1 MEAFHIHGGA
11 FTEMAEARRAF
22 PEREKVSP
30 FLLEMASK
38 SIYDPRYNIVMG
50 PCVNS

>member
-1 MEAFHIHGGA
+1 MEAFHIHGVA
-11 FTEMAEARRAF
+11 FTAMAVTRRAF

-38 SIYDPRYNIVMG
+38 SIYDPRYNIVAG
-50 PCVNS
+50 PYYAS

>member
-1 MEAFHIHGGA
+1 MEAFRIHGMA
-11 FTEMAEARRAF
+11 FTEMVETRRTF
-22 PEREKVSP
+22 SEQEKVSP

-50 PCVNS
+50 PCCTN

>member
-1 MEAFHIHGGA
+1 MEAFRIHGVA
-11 FTEMAEARRAF
+11 FTEMTEARRAF
-22 PEREKVSP
+22 PEREKASP

-50 PCVNS
+50 PYYAS

>member
-1 MEAFHIHGGA
+1 VEAFHIHGMA
-11 FTEMAEARRAF
+11 FTEMAETRRAY
-22 PEREKVSP
+22 PDREKVSP

-50 PCVNS
+50 PCGTS